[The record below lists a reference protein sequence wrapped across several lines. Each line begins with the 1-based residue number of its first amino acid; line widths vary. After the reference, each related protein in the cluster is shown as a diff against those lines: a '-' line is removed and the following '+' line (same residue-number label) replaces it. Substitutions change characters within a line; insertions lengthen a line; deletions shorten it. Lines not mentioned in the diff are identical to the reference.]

1 MRTPK
6 NSATGA
12 LVGIW
17 AILLMAFVIAVLYV
31 GRDVLIPIAL
41 AALITFL
48 LSPVVGR
55 LERWLGRIASVLL
68 VVLMLFALIGAI
80 GWMLTTQTID
90 LAAKLPDYQA
100 NIEAKMRAF
109 RIPSG
114 GTFARFNQSL
124 QHLQKTMSSSQET
137 TAKNEPAARSRTLN
151 PAETTVA
158 QPPVAVKIVE
168 PENRL
173 TSFAQ
178 AALSSLLSPLGRAA
192 LVLLL
197 VIFMLLKREDLRGR
211 LVRLIGQGRISATTR
226 AMDDAST
233 RVARYL
239 AMQLLVNII
248 YGTCVAVGLY
258 FIGVPNAALWGALAG
273 ILRFIPY
280 VGPWLGAAMPL
291 ALSLAVSNSWV
302 TPILTL
308 GLFVT
313 LEVINSNAVEPL
325 LYASS
330 TGVSSIALI
339 IAAVFWT
346 WLWGPIGLVLATPL
360 TVCLAVMGR
369 HVPKLEFLSV
379 LLSEEQ
385 ALAPYEECYHRL
397 LAVGLDE
404 ATELAEN
411 YFKENSLTKLYD
423 SMLIPVLTAAEI
435 DAKRHALQ
443 PEERDAVLRNVQE
456 MVEDLGAQPLPESKV
471 EADKAVAA
479 QMPEAPVSITCRVLC
494 LPARALRD
502 EIAGAMLTQLLR
514 QQGFEAEN
522 ASANQG
528 SNELVD
534 VAAKA
539 DPEAI
544 CISVVA
550 PSTLIQARHITTKL
564 RNRIPSVKIVIGFWR
579 ATERLAEVSQR
590 LRDSGADEVV
600 ASLAEAVVQLA
611 KFAAPMGEEMAAAP
625 LPENE
630 EERLAEL
637 MNLHLLDGEPERVF
651 DRVTAKLAK
660 LFQVPIALI
669 TFVDRDRQW
678 FKSQVGLPED
688 LARERCTPRSVS
700 ICGHMVAKNDTLVVE
715 DLARDR
721 RFANNP
727 LIKARGL
734 RFYAGTPVRGVG
746 GFPIGSLC
754 LLDVRPR
761 KMTDHE
767 RRVLESFANDL
778 SEEIQ
783 QRATEKGAAALAV
796 RQSVPAATG

>member
-1 MRTPK
+1 
-6 NSATGA
+6 
-12 LVGIW
+12 
-17 AILLMAFVIAVLYV
+17 
-31 GRDVLIPIAL
+31 
-41 AALITFL
+41 
-48 LSPVVGR
+48 
-55 LERWLGRIASVLL
+55 
-68 VVLMLFALIGAI
+68 
-80 GWMLTTQTID
+80 
-90 LAAKLPDYQA
+90 
-100 NIEAKMRAF
+100 
-109 RIPSG
+109 
-114 GTFARFNQSL
+114 
-124 QHLQKTMSSSQET
+124 
-137 TAKNEPAARSRTLN
+137 
-151 PAETTVA
+151 
-158 QPPVAVKIVE
+158 
-168 PENRL
+168 
-173 TSFAQ
+173 
-178 AALSSLLSPLGRAA
+178 
-192 LVLLL
+192 
-197 VIFMLLKREDLRGR
+197 
-211 LVRLIGQGRISATTR
+211 
-226 AMDDAST
+226 
-233 RVARYL
+233 
-239 AMQLLVNII
+239 MQLLVNAI
-248 YGTCVAVGLY
+248 YGICIAVGLY

-291 ALSLAVSNSWV
+291 ALSLAVSNSWI

-308 GLFVT
+308 ALFVT
-313 LEVINSNAVEPL
+313 LEVINSNAVEPF
-325 LYASS
+325 LYGSS

-339 IAAVFWT
+339 VAAVFWT

-385 ALAPYEECYHRL
+385 ALAPYEECYQRL
-397 LAVGLDE
+397 LAVGLED

-411 YFKENSLTKLYD
+411 YLKENSLTKLYD

-456 MVEDLGAQPLPESKV
+456 MVEDLGTQPLPESKV
-471 EADKAVAA
+471 EADRAVAA
-479 QMPEAPVSITCRVLC
+479 NMRETAVSLTCRVLC

-522 ASANQG
+522 ASANQ
-528 SNELVD
+528 SSDELVD

-550 PSTLIQARHITTKL
+550 PSTLIQARHITTRL

-579 ATERLAEVSQR
+579 ATERLAEASQR
-590 LRDSGADEVV
+590 MRDSGADEVV

-611 KFAAPMGEEMAAAP
+611 KFAAPIGEEMAAAP

-637 MNLHLLDGEPERVF
+637 VNLHLLDGEPERVF

-767 RRVLESFANDL
+767 RRVLESFAEDL

-783 QRATEKGAAALAV
+783 QRATDKGAAALAA
-796 RQSVPAATG
+796 RQSTPAATG

>member
-1 MRTPK
+1 
-6 NSATGA
+6 
-12 LVGIW
+12 
-17 AILLMAFVIAVLYV
+17 
-31 GRDVLIPIAL
+31 
-41 AALITFL
+41 
-48 LSPVVGR
+48 
-55 LERWLGRIASVLL
+55 
-68 VVLMLFALIGAI
+68 
-80 GWMLTTQTID
+80 
-90 LAAKLPDYQA
+90 
-100 NIEAKMRAF
+100 
-109 RIPSG
+109 
-114 GTFARFNQSL
+114 
-124 QHLQKTMSSSQET
+124 
-137 TAKNEPAARSRTLN
+137 
-151 PAETTVA
+151 
-158 QPPVAVKIVE
+158 
-168 PENRL
+168 
-173 TSFAQ
+173 
-178 AALSSLLSPLGRAA
+178 
-192 LVLLL
+192 
-197 VIFMLLKREDLRGR
+197 
-211 LVRLIGQGRISATTR
+211 
-226 AMDDAST
+226 
-233 RVARYL
+233 
-239 AMQLLVNII
+239 
-248 YGTCVAVGLY
+248 
-258 FIGVPNAALWGALAG
+258 
-273 ILRFIPY
+273 
-280 VGPWLGAAMPL
+280 MPL

-339 IAAVFWT
+339 VAAVFWT

-385 ALAPYEECYHRL
+385 ALAPYEEAYQRL

-411 YFKENSLTKLYD
+411 YLKENSLTKLYD

-435 DAKRHALQ
+435 DAKRNALQ

-456 MVEDLGAQPLPESKV
+456 MVEDLGTQPLPESKV

-479 QMPEAPVSITCRVLC
+479 YMPETPVSVTCRVLC

-522 ASANQG
+522 ASANQ
-528 SNELVD
+528 SSDELVD

-579 ATERLAEVSQR
+579 ATERLAEASQR

-611 KFAAPMGEEMAAAP
+611 KFAAPIGAEMTAAP

-637 MNLHLLDGEPERVF
+637 VNLHLLDGEPERVF

-767 RRVLESFANDL
+767 RRVLQSFADDL

-783 QRATEKGAAALAV
+783 HRATGK
-796 RQSVPAATG
+796 

>member
-1 MRTPK
+1 MRAPK
-6 NSATGA
+6 NNAAGA

-17 AILLMAFVIAVLYV
+17 AVLLMAFVIAVLYV

-80 GWMLTTQTID
+80 GWMLTAQTID

-109 RIPSG
+109 RMPRG

-124 QHLQKTMSSSQET
+124 QHLQETMSSSQET
-137 TAKNEPAARSRTLN
+137 TAKNETARRSRTLN
-151 PAETTVA
+151 PAETTAV
-158 QPPVAVKIVE
+158 QPPVPVKVVE
-168 PENRL
+168 PENHL

-239 AMQLLVNII
+239 AMQLLVNTI

-313 LEVINSNAVEPL
+313 LEVINANAVEPL
-325 LYASS
+325 LYGSS

-339 IAAVFWT
+339 VAAVFWT

-385 ALAPYEECYHRL
+385 ALAPYEECYQRL

-411 YFKENSLTKLYD
+411 YLKENSLTKLYD

-456 MVEDLGAQPLPESKV
+456 MVEDLGTQPLPESKV

-479 QMPEAPVSITCRVLC
+479 QMSEAPVSVTCRVLC

-502 EIAGAMLTQLLR
+502 EIAGAMLAQLLR
-514 QQGFEAEN
+514 QQGFEVEN
-522 ASANQG
+522 ASTNQ
-528 SNELVD
+528 SSDKLID

-564 RNRIPSVKIVIGFWR
+564 RSRIPSVRIVIGFWR
-579 ATERLAEVSQR
+579 ATERLAEASQR

-611 KFAAPMGEEMAAAP
+611 KFAAPIGEEMAAAP
-625 LPENE
+625 LPANE

-637 MNLHLLDGEPERVF
+637 ANLHLLDGEPERVF

-734 RFYAGTPVRGVG
+734 RFYAGTPVRGVS

-767 RRVLESFANDL
+767 RRVLESFADDL

-783 QRATEKGAAALAV
+783 HRATGKEAAALAA
-796 RQSVPAATG
+796 RQSAPAATG